1 MPPIFER
8 IKVLTSDSKFWPYSL
23 GERVFCLGKPIAI
36 FGRGTKAHIGR
47 KFVVA
52 GCFRNKQGEW
62 LVEVEYPEGLV
73 VFKHDKVFRS
83 LRERAKAG
91 AVKHEL

>member
-1 MPPIFER
+1 MDEPHQPG
-8 IKVLTSDSKFWPYSL
+8 D
-23 GERVFCLGKPIAI
+23 RVYCLGKPISF
-36 FGRGTKAHIGR
+36 FGRGTTGGNKPLS
-47 KFVVA
+47 VA

-83 LRERAKAG
+83 LRERAKPG
-91 AVKHEL
+91 AVKHGR